1 MTTEQFIIRK
11 RWSWLSG
18 VEVTIECDPNTLA
31 PIKLGLALKAA
42 FKSGAGLTGTV
53 LRGADLTG
61 ADLRGAVLTGADL
74 RGADLT
80 GADLT
85 GADLR
90 GAVLT
95 GADLRGAGLRGAD
108 LTGVP
113 KIENIHQTVFAA
125 ASAPDAFDMRDWHN
139 ACGTSHCR
147 AGWVVTL
154 AGGAG
159 IALEDKI
166 GTPAAAAL
174 IYFASDQ
181 TLEHVPDFYCDNER
195 ALADMKRLAEI
206 EAAK

>member
-1 MTTEQFIIRK
+1 MDWRNKMTTEQFIIRK

-53 LRGADLTG
+53 
-61 ADLRGAVLTGADL
+61 
-74 RGADLT
+74 
-80 GADLT
+80 
-85 GADLR
+85 
-90 GAVLT
+90 
-95 GADLRGAGLRGAD
+95 LRGAD